1 MDGKG
6 SLTISTKLKDDW
18 VVVDIED
25 SGPGIPDNIREKLF
39 SPFFTTKPMGKG
51 TGLGLNISFNIIQ
64 KHKGDIKVFSQPGR
78 TCFSVRIP
86 VNFENVDHGVK
97 RQFRIFPN
105 QR

>member
-6 SLTISTKLKDDW
+6 SLKITTKLKDDW

-25 SGPGIPDNIREKLF
+25 SGPGIPENIREKLF

-64 KHKGDIKVFSQPGR
+64 KHKGDIKVFSQPGK
-78 TCFSVRIP
+78 P
-86 VNFENVDHGVK
+86 VF
-97 RQFRIFPN
+97 Q
-105 QR
+105 